1 MEKLIA
7 LIMSLGITLTS
18 DQTAQIK
25 EVVEKEFV
33 PAAEHTAQ
41 ETKLEELTKQLTE
54 RDKDLEKL
62 KSENKSEELAK
73 QLADLE
79 TKYKTDTDAL
89 NAKLAEQETDH
100 AAEKLFGEYKFA
112 SERVK
117 NSVLEEFKA
126 KGFKFENGAFVG
138 GKEYLEGLKKS
149 EPDVFAAEKPGLFM
163 GSTQSGVSTDA
174 NNLEAQIFGGFGL
187 KND

>member
-1 MEKLIA
+1 MEKLLA
-7 LIMSLGITLTS
+7 LIKKLGIELTA
-18 DQTAQIK
+18 DQTTQIK

-33 PAAEHTAQ
+33 PAADHSAQ
-41 ETKLEELTKQLTE
+41 KTKLDELTKQLSE

-62 KSENKSEELAK
+62 KSENKSEELTK
-73 QLADLE
+73 HLAELE
-79 TKYKTDTDAL
+79 AKYKTDTDAL
-89 NAKLAEQETDH
+89 NAKLAAQETDH

-126 KGFKFENGAFVG
+126 KGFKYENGAFIG
-138 GKEYLEGLKKS
+138 GREYLEGLKKS

-163 GSTQSGVSTDA
+163 GSTQSSASTDV

>member
-1 MEKLIA
+1 MEKLLA
-7 LIMSLGITLTS
+7 LLKKLGIELTA

-25 EVVEKEFV
+25 EVVGKEFV
-33 PAAEHTAQ
+33 AAEDAAKKNT
-41 ETKLEELTKQLTE
+41 ELDELKKQLAE

-73 QLADLE
+73 QLEELNA
-79 TKYKTDTDAL
+79 KYKTDTDAL
-89 NAKLAEQETDH
+89 NAKLTAQETDH
-100 AAEKLFGEYKFA
+100 AAEKLFGEYRFA

-117 NSVLEEFKA
+117 KSVLEEFKS
-126 KGFKFENGAFVG
+126 KGFKYENGAFVG

-149 EPDVFAAEKPGLFM
+149 EPDVFASEKPGLFM
-163 GSTQSGVSTDA
+163 GSTQSSASSDA

>member
-7 LIMSLGITLTS
+7 LLTALGIALTK

-33 PAAEHTAQ
+33 PAAEHAAQ
-41 ETKLEELTKQLTE
+41 KTKLDELTKQLTE

-62 KSENKSEELAK
+62 KADNKSEELAK
-73 QLADLE
+73 QLEELNA
-79 TKYKTDTDAL
+79 KYKTDTEAL
-89 NAKLAEQETDH
+89 NAKLVAQETDH

-163 GSTQSGVSTDA
+163 GSTQSSASADA
-174 NNLEAQIFGGFGL
+174 NNLEAQIFSGFGL